1 LILKQLENLSDEA
14 VVLQWKRNPYY
25 QAFCGMKEIQR
36 RLPCH
41 STELVHFQ
49 CRIGAEGV
57 ERIFQMSVDLH
68 GEAALE
74 DTVHIDTTEHHLS
87 DREPS

>member
-1 LILKQLENLSDEA
+1 
-14 VVLQWKRNPYY
+14 
-25 QAFCGMKEIQR
+25 MKEIQR

-68 GEAALE
+68 GEAVLE
-74 DTVHIDTTEHHLS
+74 VTVHIDTTVQEKNITYPTVSQDHQPAKQVS
-87 DREPS
+87 QSA